1 LKKVNILDTGKRTLF
16 ALAIIGLS
24 AYFGFTPLFELIDGG
39 IAAAVIGASFSV
51 TFVIILTMYLLNKQ
65 TEIQQESKKGEKVFE
80 EKVSIY
86 KSILSH
92 TREMLKDGKL
102 SREEIIAL
110 SFSAIELQMVGA
122 DQTISAFNS
131 VFDTANTIY
140 HSDDNEE
147 VIISEQ
153 QKMEIYKTLS
163 LFSQKC
169 RMDLGINEAVLNQE
183 IFNATIEE
191 LNSAVRGKNDLSKYK
206 FKNKEYGKGQLVLAV
221 IKDYAKENK
230 PTYDELVQKFSEIK
244 SGPSNIILP
253 VNEVKDKLENS
264 KSSKKRY
271 FMEQKDI
278 ITLSDQEIMVSNQW
292 GVENIGNFI
301 EHCKKYEIKIE
312 KS

>member
-1 LKKVNILDTGKRTLF
+1 MKKVNILDTGKRTLF

-65 TEIQQESKKGEKVFE
+65 TEIQQESKKSEKVFE

-131 VFDTANTIY
+131 VFDKANTIY

-147 VIISEQ
+147 VVINEQ
-153 QKMEIYKTLS
+153 QKMEIYKALS

-169 RMDLGINEAVLNQE
+169 RMDLGINVTVLNQE
-183 IFNATIEE
+183 IFNDTIAE

-230 PTYDELVQKFSEIK
+230 PTYDELVQKFSKII

-253 VNEVKDKLENS
+253 VSEVKDKFENS

>member
-1 LKKVNILDTGKRTLF
+1 MKKVNILDTGKRTLF

-65 TEIQQESKKGEKVFE
+65 TEIQQESKKSEKVFE

-131 VFDTANTIY
+131 VFVTANTIY

-147 VIISEQ
+147 VVINEQ
-153 QKMEIYKTLS
+153 QKMEIYKALS

-169 RMDLGINEAVLNQE
+169 RMDLGINVTVLNQE
-183 IFNATIEE
+183 IFNDTIAE

-221 IKDYAKENK
+221 IKDYAKEKN
-230 PTYDELVQKFSEIK
+230 PTYAELSQKFSKIK
-244 SGPSNIILP
+244 SSRNIILP
-253 VNEVKDKLENS
+253 ASEVIEKFENS
-264 KSSKKRY
+264 RSSKKRY
-271 FMEQKDI
+271 FMERKDI

>member
-1 LKKVNILDTGKRTLF
+1 MLCHVHLG
-16 ALAIIGLS
+16 ALVSDGHTRGMGAGGPETRLVSMESCQNLIGL
-24 AYFGFTPLFELIDGG
+24 
-39 IAAAVIGASFSV
+39 AVIGASFSV

-153 QKMEIYKTLS
+153 QKMEIYKVEQLLKVINLS
-163 LFSQKC
+163 LHQ
-169 RMDLGINEAVLNQE
+169 
-183 IFNATIEE
+183 
-191 LNSAVRGKNDLSKYK
+191 
-206 FKNKEYGKGQLVLAV
+206 
-221 IKDYAKENK
+221 
-230 PTYDELVQKFSEIK
+230 
-244 SGPSNIILP
+244 
-253 VNEVKDKLENS
+253 
-264 KSSKKRY
+264 
-271 FMEQKDI
+271 
-278 ITLSDQEIMVSNQW
+278 
-292 GVENIGNFI
+292 
-301 EHCKKYEIKIE
+301 
-312 KS
+312 

>member
-1 LKKVNILDTGKRTLF
+1 MKKVNILDTGKRTLF

-65 TEIQQESKKGEKVFE
+65 TEIQQESKKSEKVFE

-147 VIISEQ
+147 VIINEQ
-153 QKMEIYKTLS
+153 QKMEIYKALS

-206 FKNKEYGKGQLVLAV
+206 FKNK
-221 IKDYAKENK
+221 
-230 PTYDELVQKFSEIK
+230 
-244 SGPSNIILP
+244 
-253 VNEVKDKLENS
+253 
-264 KSSKKRY
+264 
-271 FMEQKDI
+271 
-278 ITLSDQEIMVSNQW
+278 
-292 GVENIGNFI
+292 
-301 EHCKKYEIKIE
+301 
-312 KS
+312 

>member
-1 LKKVNILDTGKRTLF
+1 MKKVNILDTGKRTLF

-65 TEIQQESKKGEKVFE
+65 TEIQQESKKSEKVFE

-86 KSILSH
+86 KNILSH

-147 VIISEQ
+147 VIINEQ
-153 QKMEIYKTLS
+153 QKMEIYKALS

-169 RMDLGINEAVLNQE
+169 RMDLGINEAEINQE

-230 PTYDELVQKFSEIK
+230 PTYDELVKKFSKIK

-253 VNEVKDKLENS
+253 VSEVKDKFENS

-301 EHCKKYEIKIE
+301 EHCKRYEIKIE

>member
-65 TEIQQESKKGEKVFE
+65 TEIQQESKKSEKVFE

-86 KSILSH
+86 KNILSH

-131 VFDTANTIY
+131 VFDKANTIY
-140 HSDDNEE
+140 HSDDN
-147 VIISEQ
+147 
-153 QKMEIYKTLS
+153 
-163 LFSQKC
+163 
-169 RMDLGINEAVLNQE
+169 
-183 IFNATIEE
+183 
-191 LNSAVRGKNDLSKYK
+191 
-206 FKNKEYGKGQLVLAV
+206 
-221 IKDYAKENK
+221 
-230 PTYDELVQKFSEIK
+230 
-244 SGPSNIILP
+244 
-253 VNEVKDKLENS
+253 
-264 KSSKKRY
+264 
-271 FMEQKDI
+271 
-278 ITLSDQEIMVSNQW
+278 
-292 GVENIGNFI
+292 
-301 EHCKKYEIKIE
+301 
-312 KS
+312 